1 MLLLQYVLP
10 RATYAS
16 LKQSYKEAKLSVL
29 GNSSSAAAAGT
40 EQQSTSS
47 TSMGGGASKLEGGE
61 EDWEGY
67 DKNGVLQDAE
77 SFLRDK
83 GGDVGKVGLY
93 NQGNTCFMNSA
104 LQCLSHTASLTDY
117 FLENHHL
124 NEINKTNPLGTKGE
138 LAIAFGKL
146 LRELWS
152 SSSVVRPRAF
162 KAAIGSHA
170 PQFSGYEQCVTK
182 F

>member
-10 RATYAS
+10 ASTYAS
-16 LKQSYKEAKLSVL
+16 VKRSYKQAKSSLL
-29 GNSSSAAAAGT
+29 GASASAAAAAA
-40 EQQSTSS
+40 ESSS
-47 TSMGGGASKLEGGE
+47 TSNMGGGASKAGGGG
-61 EDWEGY
+61 DAWEGY
-67 DKNGVLQDAE
+67 DKDGVLQDAE

-124 NEINKTNPLGTKGE
+124 AEINETNPLGTKGE
-138 LAIAFGKL
+138 LATAFG
-146 LRELWS
+146 
-152 SSSVVRPRAF
+152 
-162 KAAIGSHA
+162 
-170 PQFSGYEQCVTK
+170 
-182 F
+182 